1 MIHQNKPSRFNV
13 WKLAIVLP
21 VTATLLILFS
31 FKNTSNLPV
40 FSENRNNTLTENE
53 LDRPYVLRFGD
64 IEFTLDK
71 QKGDGKYWN
80 PPTYVITHK
89 TATRMAQYQPILIN
103 RNNDQT
109 YNFQLDVWLG
119 EITINPETI
128 IPHADISKTLSELNQ
143 NKYTYISLKNIKL
156 TADNT
161 LLNLR
166 MEIVPE
172 DY

>member
-1 MIHQNKPSRFNV
+1 MIYQNKSSRFNV
-13 WKLAIVLP
+13 WKLAIALP
-21 VTATLLILFS
+21 VTATLLMLFS
-31 FKNTSNLPV
+31 FKSTSDLPV
-40 FSENRNNTLTENE
+40 FSENSNSTLTKNE
-53 LDRPYVLRFGD
+53 LDRPYALRFGE

-71 QKGDGKYWN
+71 QKGDGRYWN
-80 PPTYVITHK
+80 PPTYVITYE
-89 TATRMAQYQPILIN
+89 AARRMAQYQPILIN

-109 YNFQLDVWLG
+109 YNFQLDVWFG
-119 EITINPETI
+119 EMTINPETI
-128 IPHADISKTLSELNQ
+128 IPQADIAKTLSELNQ

-156 TADNT
+156 TSDTT